1 MYENRLYIV
10 YCWLEY
16 LLFRFFHWL
25 FFFSRTLNRKNRIKK
40 ICMYSGIFI
49 YQPFII
55 TDLVTL
61 KAYYNIISPFLQV

>member
-1 MYENRLYIV
+1 
-10 YCWLEY
+10 
-16 LLFRFFHWL
+16 
-25 FFFSRTLNRKNRIKK
+25 
-40 ICMYSGIFI
+40 MYSGIFI